1 MMRKPWTG
9 ISLYMEAIKTWFYAK
24 PIARNSLL
32 IVAGFAIC
40 LLVPVASF
48 ERRVLDLFPHA
59 DKVAHGLV
67 FAISTRLVLNIVP
80 SHAKEMIVSIIL
92 IGGGI
97 EVMQGLSG
105 YRDATWG
112 DWAADIVG
120 VLAGWLILSR
130 PLIEFLRRGL
140 DRQAKPGDDMRIV
153 QSQPRSRKDGGV

>member
-1 MMRKPWTG
+1 MMRKPWAE
-9 ISLYMEAIKTWFYAK
+9 IRSYMETTMTWLRAN
-24 PIARNSLL
+24 PAVRNSLL
-32 IVAGFAIC
+32 ILAGFVIC

-48 ERRVLDLFPHA
+48 ERWVLDLFPHT

-80 SHAKEMIVSIIL
+80 SHAKAVTVSIIL

-112 DWAADIVG
+112 DWAADSVG